1 MKKSELK
8 DYVKEQIVDVLSTEA
23 QDDRIDNP
31 KFGPAPMEF
40 QTMRDT
46 LGDKKMLDR
55 IQMLNVNDLEELLNA
70 LTFVV
75 QKEASEKDVEN
86 QAALNKELEKTAD
99 LMSKMDM
106 KEEDVEE
113 ANYSNVAVD
122 KSDFAVNKYKKA
134 ADYKKSYDS
143 LADKKSQDQ
152 FDDDSID
159 KKAAKMAGSRKE
171 KAKASKQDKIIKDFK
186 RIEAQMKTHL
196 ELFKTSESPKNKE
209 IAKQMLKKLTPEYQ
223 AAKKAYDKLKNV
235 KV

>member
-23 QDDRIDNP
+23 QDDRIGNP

-75 QKEASEKDVEN
+75 QKEASEEDIEN

-106 KEEDVEE
+106 KEEDED
-113 ANYSNVAVD
+113 APAGDKAV
-122 KSDFAVNKYKKA
+122 
-134 ADYKKSYDS
+134 
-143 LADKKSQDQ
+143 Q
-152 FDDDSID
+152 
-159 KKAAKMAGSRKE
+159 
-171 KAKASKQDKIIKDFK
+171 AKASKQDKIIKDFK

-209 IAKQMLKKLTPEYQ
+209 TAKQMLKKLTPEYQ

>member
-8 DYVKEQIVDVLSTEA
+8 DYIKEQIIDVLS
-23 QDDRIDNP
+23 
-31 KFGPAPMEF
+31 
-40 QTMRDT
+40 
-46 LGDKKMLDR
+46 
-55 IQMLNVNDLEELLNA
+55 
-70 LTFVV
+70 
-75 QKEASEKDVEN
+75 EASSEDVEN
-86 QAALNKELEKTAD
+86 QKAYNDELEKTAN

-159 KKAAKMAGSRKE
+159 KKAAKIAGSRKE

-209 IAKQMLKKLTPEYQ
+209 TAKQMLKKLTPEFQ
-223 AAKKAYDKLKNV
+223 AAKKAYDKIRNV